1 MYVVKITTRNYERIM
16 SLHNDKVDA
25 DKEAN
30 RLNEKWNNEDYY
42 VEEWP
47 VGKAQAWL
55 DRMA

>member
-1 MYVVKITTRNYERIM
+1 MYVVKITAPNCERIL

-30 RLNEKWNNEDYY
+30 RLNEKWNTEDYY

-47 VGKAQAWL
+47 AGKAQAWL
-55 DRMA
+55 DRIA